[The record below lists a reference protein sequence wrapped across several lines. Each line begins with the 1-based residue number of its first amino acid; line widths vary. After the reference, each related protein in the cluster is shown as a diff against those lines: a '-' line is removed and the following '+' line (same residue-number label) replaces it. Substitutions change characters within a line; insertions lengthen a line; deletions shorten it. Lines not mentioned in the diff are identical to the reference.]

1 MVYTQ
6 KKFNKKLSYFD
17 WIDKFY
23 GKTKSKIL
31 GFSLSSIHN
40 KFKENFGKISKF
52 CKQENTI
59 ILKWKLYELYV

>member
-23 GKTKSKIL
+23 GKIKSKIL
-31 GFSLSSIHN
+31 GFSLSSIQR
-40 KFKENFGKISKF
+40 KF
-52 CKQENTI
+52 
-59 ILKWKLYELYV
+59 WKNL